1 MIFHGFPMVFALVS
15 PENLCVPG
23 VHHLEPSPG
32 ARREAHARI
41 RAAFG
46 AMDAVVK

>member
-1 MIFHGFPMVFALVS
+1 MVFPWFLPWFS

-41 RAAFG
+41 RAALG